1 MSKAQPVS
9 SHSMRDLAP
18 HLLLLLWMCL
28 ITRRLPCAEDHTS
41 ASLQGDN
48 RGGYSGAKKLG
59 FCHDQRWCG
68 YTRKEKKKK
77 KLTSEHLHDWVFPN
91 ISCGVFCQFIFIC
104 LTSVQC
110 SRSVMSNSLQP
121 HGLQHARLPC
131 PSSTPRAYSNSCPL
145 SRWSHPTISSSVV
158 PFSSR
163 LQSFPAP
170 GSFPMSQFFSSGG
183 QIMEFQLQ
191 HQSFQWIFRTDFL

>member
-1 MSKAQPVS
+1 MCWRSYKCQSPGRQPWW
-9 SHSMRDLAP
+9 
-18 HLLLLLWMCL
+18 LLSGKETGLLSWPKVMWL
-28 ITRRLPCAEDHTS
+28 
-41 ASLQGDN
+41 
-48 RGGYSGAKKLG
+48 YKK
-59 FCHDQRWCG
+59 R
-68 YTRKEKKKK
+68 KKKK

-163 LQSFPAP
+163 LQSFPAS
-170 GSFPMSQFFSSGG
+170 GSFPMSQFFALGG
-183 QIMEFQLQ
+183 QSTRDSASALVLPINIQDWFP
-191 HQSFQWIFRTDFL
+191 